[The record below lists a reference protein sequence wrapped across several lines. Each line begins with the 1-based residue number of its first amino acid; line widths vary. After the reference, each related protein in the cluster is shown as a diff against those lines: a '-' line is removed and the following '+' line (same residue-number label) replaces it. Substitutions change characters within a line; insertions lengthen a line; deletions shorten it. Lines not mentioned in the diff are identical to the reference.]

1 MDILVENIEVVVA
14 VGSGLVG
21 AVGTMVMMI
30 YRRGVQFNILQK
42 EIKDIKDEY
51 EDLKEQNRK
60 DHETVKSE
68 QAKLWSK
75 LSKVSEDVS
84 YIRGVL
90 ENKKKSVG

>member
-1 MDILVENIEVVVA
+1 MDILVENIEMVVA

-21 AVGTMVMMI
+21 AAGTMGMMI

-84 YIRGVL
+84 YIRGIL
-90 ENKKKSVG
+90 ENKKRV